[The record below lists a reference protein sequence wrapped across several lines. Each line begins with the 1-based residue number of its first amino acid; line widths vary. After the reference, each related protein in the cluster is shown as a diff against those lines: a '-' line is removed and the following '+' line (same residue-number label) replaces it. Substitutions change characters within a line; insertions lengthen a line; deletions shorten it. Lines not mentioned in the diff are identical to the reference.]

1 MDFEGAKK
9 YTLHRLSNELNDKL
23 HYHCVDHT
31 LDVLDA
37 VTRLADLENVNN
49 NDKILLQ
56 TAAVFHDLGFI
67 ETYDGH
73 EEASIRIAKEV
84 LPEYGYS
91 QTDIQVIEGL
101 IHSTEIPQE
110 PKTHLEQI
118 MADSDLDYL
127 GRDDLY
133 VIGQRLQYEW
143 QLHGIVSSLREWHEK
158 QLRFLKVH
166 NYFTE
171 SAKKLRDKRKQE
183 NIKELETL
191 MCVKK

>member
-9 YTLHRLSNELNDKL
+9 YTLDRLNNELNDKL
-23 HYHCVDHT
+23 HYHSTEHT
-31 LDVLDA
+31 LDVMDA
-37 VTRLADLENVNN
+37 VTRLAEMENVNGH
-49 NDKILLQ
+49 DQALLK
-56 TAAVFHDLGFI
+56 TAALFHDLGFV

-73 EEASIRIAKEV
+73 EDASIRIAKDV
-84 LPEYGYS
+84 LPAYGYS
-91 QTDIQVIEGL
+91 PEDIKVIEGL
-101 IHSTEIPQE
+101 IRSTEIPQT
-110 PKTHLEQI
+110 PQNHLEEI
-118 MADSDLDYL
+118 MADADLDYL

-166 NYFTE
+166 TYFTE

-183 NIKELETL
+183 NIKELEIL

>member
-9 YTLHRLSNELNDKL
+9 YTLNRLSNELNDKL
-23 HYHCVDHT
+23 HYHSVEHT

-37 VTRLADLENVNN
+37 VTRLAKMEDVN
-49 NDKILLQ
+49 DHELVLLR
-56 TAAVFHDLGFI
+56 TAALFHDLGFI

-73 EEASIRIAKEV
+73 EDASIRIAYEV
-84 LPEYGYS
+84 LPEFGYS
-91 QTDIQVIEGL
+91 NNDLKIIEGL
-101 IHSTEIPQE
+101 IRSTEIPQT
-110 PKTHLEQI
+110 PTTHLEQI
-118 MADSDLDYL
+118 MADADLDYL

-158 QLRFLKVH
+158 QLKFLKVH
-166 NYFTE
+166 NYFTK